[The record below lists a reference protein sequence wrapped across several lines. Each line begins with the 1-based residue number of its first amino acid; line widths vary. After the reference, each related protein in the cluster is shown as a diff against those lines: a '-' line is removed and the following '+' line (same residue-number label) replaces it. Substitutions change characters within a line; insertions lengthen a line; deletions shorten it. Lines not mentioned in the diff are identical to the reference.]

1 MKPPRHWRFTP
12 WRIFWSALF
21 AIVGI
26 AAGLYP
32 AGFLTRSI
40 FDPALNGPGVPLVAR
55 NLHHSLAGRYARW
68 ATKRVASGKATQLSH
83 EDISGTEWPLYGSV
97 FYLWAQEELQARWER
112 DHSLFKEEPRRF
124 ARAAIDAAA
133 RLVADPGHA
142 EWVRK
147 HWGAAYLE
155 KENVFYRMLVIAAL
169 GSHRHLTGSDEF
181 LPLLHSQTDSLA
193 AELAAA
199 PTGLLDDYPG
209 QCFPTDIL
217 SAWYAIQRADVV
229 LATDHSR
236 EIAGALRTFSG
247 ERMGLLGLPPFASE
261 SRTGKPLDGSHG
273 CGNSNACMLAP
284 ALWPDRAAEWYEA
297 YEKLMWQRD
306 WLAAGFRE
314 FPAGYPGGEWYFDVD
329 AGPVIRGNGFAACAF
344 GIAAARRNDRF
355 DHAYVL
361 SIEAI
366 ALSWPVPGGRLLIP
380 RLVSNAADAPYLGEA
395 ALLFQFSAQP
405 MSQPIFMPARYHAGA
420 LPAIVFVCLGLYLGL
435 GVVLLRLAYKVLRPR
450 MRTREN
456 RAGPE
461 GDARQVRSRNG
472 EHDAAYESSHPEAGG
487 EFQAPNGM

>member
-12 WRIFWSALF
+12 WRIFWAAVLALVSA
-21 AIVGI
+21 

-32 AGFLTRSI
+32 AYFLTRSI
-40 FDPALNGPGVPLVAR
+40 FDPALNGTGVPMLAR
-55 NLHHSLAGRYARW
+55 RLHESLTSRYAKW
-68 ATKRVASGKATQLSH
+68 ATKRVASGQAARLSH

-97 FYLWAQEELQARWER
+97 FYLWAEEALQAQWER
-112 DHSLFKEEPRRF
+112 DHSLFAEEPRRF
-124 ARAAIDAAA
+124 ARPAIDAAA

-147 HWGAAYLE
+147 HWGATYLE

-181 LPLLHSQTDSLA
+181 LPLLRSQTDSLA

-209 QCFPTDIL
+209 QCFPTDVL
-217 SAWYAIQRADVV
+217 SAWYAIQRADAV
-229 LATDHSR
+229 LGTDHSQ
-236 EIAGALRTFSG
+236 EIAAAARAFQSPQA
-247 ERMGLLGLPPFASE
+247 GLLGLPPFAAE
-261 SRTGKPLDGSHG
+261 SRTGRPLDGSHG

-284 ALWPDRAAEWYEA
+284 ALWPGRAAEWYAA
-297 YEKLMWQRD
+297 YEQLMWQRD

-314 FPAGYPGGEWYFDVD
+314 FPRGYPGGEWYFDVD

-344 GIAAARRNDRF
+344 GIAAARRNNRF
-355 DHAYVL
+355 DHAYPL
-361 SIEAI
+361 GIEAI
-366 ALSWPVPGGRLLIP
+366 ALSCPLPGGRLLIP

-405 MSQPIFMPARYHAGA
+405 VPPPIFTPARHHHGA
-420 LPAIVFVCLGLYLGL
+420 LPAIVFVCLALYLGA
-435 GVVLLRLAYKVLRPR
+435 GAMGLRTAYTVLRPR
-450 MRTREN
+450 MR
-456 RAGPE
+456 
-461 GDARQVRSRNG
+461 SR
-472 EHDAAYESSHPEAGG
+472 D
-487 EFQAPNGM
+487 